1 MPVTLHELA
10 GSAELA
16 LRVLAAPDATGRQ
29 VRWVHVSEL
38 DDPTPFLGGGE
49 LLLTTGLGLGRAEP
63 VWEYVERLA
72 AAGVVGLGFGTGLS
86 HDRVPE
92 ELLDAAE
99 RCGLPVLEV
108 PRATPFIAIS
118 RAVWRA
124 LAADEYAAV
133 TRTYTAQQALTR
145 AALAPRA
152 PGTVVTRLAQQL
164 GGWAVL
170 LDPRGTPLHASP
182 PAALRRAADL
192 APEVERL
199 RVHRAPASAALT
211 ARGDAVLLQS
221 LGNGSRTRGFLAV
234 GRATPFSVT
243 DRHIVNAAVLLLTL
257 RSEQARALDG
267 VAASLRS
274 ALLRLLLAGHADA
287 VAPVLAELGEGLPA
301 EPVRVVVVAATR
313 VLRAAAADLARD
325 VAPDPL
331 LSAELDGVTVLVVA
345 APGADAVLANITRV
359 DGAHAGMSGA
369 VPLARVADAYRQAR
383 RAAEHG
389 ARTGQRATRFAELAG
404 GTLLGLVEPGR
415 AAAFAEAL
423 LAPVV
428 EHDRTQRG
436 DLLVSLTAWLGN
448 HGHWDATAAQLG
460 VHRHTLRKR
469 IHRVEELLGRG
480 LDSPGVR
487 AELWLAL
494 QAREETEVDN

>member
-1 MPVTLHELA
+1 VPVTLQELA
-10 GSAELA
+10 GNTDLA
-16 LRVLAAPDATGRQ
+16 LRVLAAAGATGRQ

-38 DDPTPFLGGGE
+38 VDPTPFLGGGE
-49 LLLTTGLGLGRAEP
+49 LLLTTGLGLGRSEP

-72 AAGVVGLGFGTGLS
+72 AAGVVALGFGTGLS
-86 HDRVPE
+86 HDAVPE
-92 ELLDAAE
+92 DLLDAAE
-99 RCGLPVLEV
+99 RCGLPVLEI

-164 GGWAVL
+164 GAWAVL
-170 LDPRGTPLHASP
+170 LDPGGTPLHASP
-182 PAALRRAADL
+182 PAAMRRAADL
-192 APEVERL
+192 APDVERL
-199 RVHRAPASAALT
+199 RAHRAPASAALL

-221 LGNGSRTRGFLAV
+221 LGNGTRARGFLAI

-243 DRHIVNAAVLLLTL
+243 DRHIANAAVLLLTL

-274 ALLRLLLAGHADA
+274 ALLRLLLAGHADV
-287 VAPVLAELGEGLPA
+287 VAPVLSELGEALPG
-301 EPVRVVVVAATR
+301 EPVRVVVVRASR
-313 VLRAAAADLARD
+313 VLRAVAADLAGD
-325 VAPDPL
+325 VPGAPL
-331 LSAELDGVTVLVVA
+331 LNAELDGAMVLVVA
-345 APGADAVLANITRV
+345 DDAAEAVLANVTRI
-359 DGAHAGMSGA
+359 DGAAAGVSEA
-369 VPLARVADAYRQAR
+369 VPLARLADAYRQAVQ
-383 RAAEHG
+383 AADHG
-389 ARTGQRATRFAELAG
+389 GRKGQRATRFAELAG

-428 EHDRTQRG
+428 EHDRTRRG
-436 DLLVSLTAWLGN
+436 DLLASLTAWLGN

-469 IHRVEELLGRG
+469 VHRVEELLGRS

-494 QAREETEVDN
+494 QAVQETEVDN